1 MLALGK
7 DEAGRLELGCGMGQQ
22 LGGLGRVCDA
32 AGMHCAEFKRV
43 NSHNGTSFQ
52 GMEYSYSYFPARMC
66 HYVIPAGVKIELSFL
81 IS

>member
-1 MLALGK
+1 
-7 DEAGRLELGCGMGQQ
+7 
-22 LGGLGRVCDA
+22 VCDA